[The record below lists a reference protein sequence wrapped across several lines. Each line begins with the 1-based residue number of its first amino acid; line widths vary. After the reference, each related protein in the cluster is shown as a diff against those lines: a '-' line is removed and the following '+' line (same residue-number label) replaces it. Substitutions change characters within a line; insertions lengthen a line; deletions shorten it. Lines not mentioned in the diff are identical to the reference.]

1 MHDNHTNSMIYTNVA
16 INNRRKERIM
26 EDYLNT
32 IGLDIGIGSCGSA
45 VSDGQNILYM
55 GTHVFE
61 TAKEAS
67 KSRKNRSQ
75 RRTLARKKWRKK
87 QMLQAFVDFGL
98 LTKDQIDQNGFLSFN
113 TNSNG
118 IVRPVD
124 KTVYHLRQRALTEK
138 VSERELLLCLYNML
152 HARGHFLMET
162 IDFSKDS
169 ITFEDYKEHYYSLT
183 EPYMVIP
190 TESKSQF
197 ENDILRKM
205 FEGSLKAKD
214 IRTVCKNRK
223 FTLNDD
229 KDQDILLQILLL
241 IAGYSSKPGVISPSL
256 AVKGEKCDINKIRS
270 SEEEMADFF
279 YQCVELYDYSYIY
292 RILADYRY
300 LCDAAVAK
308 ADAFEEVIRKHG
320 VNSDEYKTMAA
331 EIKGKASSKAKH
343 LRVIR
348 NLENSFP
355 NGLYVKEARA
365 ILLKQQEF
373 NSKITDD
380 FIEVCIS
387 IISARIPYFIGPL
400 NEKAKNAWLTKTGNF
415 KYSYAYSM
423 KHGNPVNEHASIRA
437 WKERMIS
444 RCSYL
449 PDKYALPKGSF
460 VAETF
465 NIVNELNILK
475 AIDENEDAYYLT
487 REDKIKIF
495 DNLFLKGGK
504 VRCEEVPGLLGL
516 KSFGTRKN
524 TDQKRTLNNSYTLY
538 PQIAR
543 LLPELKLN
551 SITDL
556 FLDPEKINRLEAIIL
571 SINLYDEEKTRRDY
585 FIDEMNMEET
595 TAAKLAKL
603 KSASFYSFSKEF
615 IMEQPMD
622 PNGNSLMELLFED
635 NSSKFV
641 NEQMTRI
648 TNAVDENGVYY
659 DFSANKYEKK
669 LRENGGKLDISL
681 LMDEGKPVIPVSR
694 PVIRS
699 LNETMKVYTEL
710 VKVYGIPSRVVI
722 ETARDLKDHTVVKQ
736 QSASHFDNMKN
747 LHGHLLKQ
755 LEEHKEYKAIGHV
768 EDWEEIERYVQKNR
782 SKIELYIRQNGIDL
796 LTGEPILLN
805 HLEEYE
811 IDHILPRG
819 FGDDSMD
826 DKMLISKLANE
837 RKGDRLPL
845 EFIASGEKIGN
856 HFVTAGEYIRRVESL
871 YDMKLISE
879 PKRERLLLETS
890 DDLNEFI
897 NQNLV
902 DTRYI
907 IREFTSILRAYNKVH
922 GYTTH
927 IVSLKA
933 AYTGLYRRALGMDK
947 VRNYGSQHHAHDAAL
962 LIVADKTLSHYYPH
976 YDERKTVSKN
986 DSMNTYHTFIQSMM
1000 SEDKKKQ
1007 ADLVTFIRKAFF
1019 YAYGKNYNS
1028 PGSIMEQI
1036 RKIVPFYSTKA
1047 EKNPTGQFFKAT
1059 ILKKKEFKDDAVLTI
1074 VGVNNDKHVFT
1085 DVECIAVDFYKVPAK
1100 KGNREHIAIH
1110 IPKVI
1115 VDRNGVI
1122 NEQKYIAL
1130 IQKHYK
1136 KDILIDENGHLR
1148 TEFFRFRAYKNDII
1162 YNTEMNCPMTFN
1174 IGSIVNRSLEFKFIN
1189 VFSYDDI
1196 YSNGKIISESLI
1208 KYFNLKTKANEDG
1221 VPFEDVGISA
1231 YVNYATINHFG
1242 IPLNDKRVATAIEK
1256 VKDDKNMYVLSNHL
1270 AYLSLIID
1278 RPGTP
1283 PSIDGQCLLVA
1294 NNNQIK
1300 QNKDAEYVKLKYN
1313 ILGLRF
1319 ISKPGCKLDIRSPK
1333 EICGA
1338 YTKIKR
1344 EEFTW
1349 HITRDDV
1356 E

>member
-1 MHDNHTNSMIYTNVA
+1 
-16 INNRRKERIM
+16 M

-45 VSDGQNILYM
+45 VSDGQKLLYM

-67 KSRKNRSQ
+67 GSRKNRSQ

-98 LTKDQIDQNGFLSFN
+98 LTEDQIDQNGFLSFN

-118 IVRPVD
+118 LTRPAD

-138 VSERELLLCLYNML
+138 ISERELLLCLYNML

-169 ITFEDYKEHYYSLT
+169 ITFEDYKEHFYSLT
-183 EPYMVIP
+183 EPYIAIP
-190 TESKSQF
+190 VESKSQF
-197 ENDILRKM
+197 ENDILKKM

-214 IRTVCKNRK
+214 IRTACAKRK

-229 KDQDILLQILLL
+229 KDQEILLQVLLL
-241 IAGYSSKPGVISPSL
+241 IAGYSSKPSVISPTL
-256 AVKGEKCDINKIRS
+256 AVKGDKCDINKIKS
-270 SEEEMADFF
+270 NEEEMADFF
-279 YQCVELYDYSYIY
+279 HQCVELYDYSYIY
-292 RILADYRY
+292 RILANYRY

-308 ADAFEEVIRKHG
+308 LDAFEDVIRTYG
-320 VNSDEYKTMAA
+320 DDSDEYKNMVA
-331 EIKGKASSKAKH
+331 EIKGRSSSKAH
-343 LRVIR
+343 HVRVVR

-373 NSKITDD
+373 NPKITDD
-380 FIEVCIS
+380 FIEVCES

-400 NEKAKNAWLTKTGNF
+400 NENAKNAWLTKTGDF

-423 KHGNPVNEHASIRA
+423 KHGAPVNEHASIRA

-465 NIVNELNILK
+465 SIVNELNILK
-475 AIDENEDAYYLT
+475 AADENEDTYYLS
-487 REDKIKIF
+487 REDKIRVF
-495 DNLFLKGGK
+495 DQLFLKGGK
-504 VRCEEVPGLLGL
+504 VKSEDVSKLLNL

-538 PQIAR
+538 PQISR
-543 LLPELKLN
+543 LIPELKLN
-551 SITDL
+551 SITEL
-556 FLDPEKINRLEAIIL
+556 FTEPDKINRLEEIIL
-571 SINLYDEEKTRRDY
+571 SINLYDEEKTKRDY
-585 FIDEMNMEET
+585 FINEMKMEES

-615 IMEQPMD
+615 IMEQSMD

-635 NSSKFV
+635 NSSRFV

-648 TNAVDENGVYY
+648 SNAVDENGVYY

-669 LRENGGKLDISL
+669 LRENGGKLDIQL
-681 LMDEGKPVIPVSR
+681 LIEDGKPVIPISR
-694 PVIRS
+694 PVIRA

-710 VKVYGIPSRVVI
+710 VKVYGVPKRVVI

-736 QSASHFDNMKN
+736 QSASHFDNMKS
-747 LHGHLLKQ
+747 LHANLLKQ
-755 LEEHKEYKAIGHV
+755 LGEHKEYKAISYV
-768 EDWEEIERYVQKNR
+768 EDWDTVEQYVQKNR
-782 SKIELYIRQNGIDL
+782 SKIELYIRQNGVDL

-805 HLEEYE
+805 HLEDYE

-826 DKMLISKLANE
+826 DKMLISKLAND

-845 EFIASGEKIGN
+845 EFIASGEQIGK

-879 PKRERLLLETS
+879 QKRKRLLLETS
-890 DDLNEFI
+890 DELNEFI

-907 IREFTSILRAYNKVH
+907 IREFMSILRAYNKVH

-933 AYTGLYRRALGMDK
+933 TYTGLYRRAFGMDK
-947 VRNYGSQHHAHDAAL
+947 ARDYGCQHHAHDAAL

-976 YDERKTVSKN
+976 YDERSTGGQN
-986 DSMNTYHTFIQSMM
+986 YSMNTYHAFVQSLM
-1000 SEDKKKQ
+1000 SDDKKKQ

-1028 PGSIMEQI
+1028 PDSMIDQI
-1036 RKIVPFYSTKA
+1036 RRLVPYYSTKV
-1047 EKNPTGQFFKAT
+1047 EKNSTGKFFDAT
-1059 ILKKKEFKDDAVLTI
+1059 ILKQDNKKNKQGQKEKKKKDGVLEFI
-1074 VGVNNDKHVFT
+1074 GVNNEKHIFT
-1085 DVECIAVDFYKVPAK
+1085 NVDCAAVDFYKVPGE
-1100 KGNREHIAIH
+1100 KGKREHIAIH

-1115 VDRNGVI
+1115 VDQNGVI
-1122 NEQKYIAL
+1122 DEQKYIAL
-1130 IQKHYK
+1130 IKKHYK
-1136 KDILIDENGHLR
+1136 KDILIDETGHLR
-1148 TEFFRFRAYKNDII
+1148 TEFFRFRAFKNDII

-1174 IGSIVNRSLEFKFIN
+1174 IGSIVNQKLELKYIN
-1189 VFSYDDI
+1189 VFSYNDI
-1196 YSNGKIISESLI
+1196 YNMGREIADSLI
-1208 KYFNLKTKANEDG
+1208 KHFNLKTKSNPDG
-1221 VPFEDVGISA
+1221 KSFESIGKNA
-1231 YVNYATINHFG
+1231 YVNYTAINYFT
-1242 IPLNDKRVATAIEK
+1242 IPLDDDRVEAAIEM
-1256 VKDDKNMYVLSNHL
+1256 VEEDKNLWELSNHL
-1270 AYLSLIID
+1270 SYISLIID

-1283 PSIDGQCLLVA
+1283 PKIEGQKGRYLPSA

-1300 QNKDAEYVKLKYN
+1300 QNKNAEYIKLKYN

-1319 ISKPGCKLDIRSPK
+1319 ITQPGCKLGIQSPK

-1338 YTKIKR
+1338 FTKIRR
-1344 EEFTW
+1344 EKFTW
-1349 HITRDDV
+1349 NITRDDV